1 MSKLTETQTLIL
13 SRASQQADRIALPL
27 PDRLRGGAANKV
39 IVPLIQKGFLD
50 EVEADIRN
58 GEPTWRKTGDGH
70 GTTLVITDAG
80 LEALGIEADSAPQS
94 RDEADVSPSGGNHS
108 DAATDAPV
116 CRAPRAG
123 TKLATLVEMLRSDG
137 GATCDELA
145 AALEWR
151 WHTVRGA
158 LAGAV
163 RKRLG
168 LNVTARD
175 IDGRGRVYSIE

>member
-39 IVPLIQKGFLD
+39 IVPLIKRGLLD

-80 LEALGIEADSAPQS
+80 LEAIGVEPKTPQP
-94 RDEADVSPSGGNHS
+94 DLAQAKPI
-108 DAATDAPV
+108 
-116 CRAPRAG
+116 PRTG
-123 TKLATLVEMLRSDG
+123 TKQALLIEMLEAPD
-137 GATCDELA
+137 GATIAEIA
-145 AALEWR
+145 KALNWLP
-151 WHTVRGA
+151 HTARGA
-158 LAGAV
+158 MSGALK
-163 RKRLG
+163 KRLG
-168 LNVTARD
+168 LTITSEKVAE
-175 IDGRGRVYSIE
+175 RGRVYRIAS